1 MFSTTISNAVSG
13 FWIRCM
19 LAFSTFTQEIGRLE
33 SVGIQGQS
41 SSVPSMFLWT
51 SYHHASIPSSIKLRP
66 FCNPLFPYQVYSA
79 LSVSYLLSSESGNCC
94 LVAKSCLTLCHP
106 MDCSPPGYSI
116 HGISQARILEWVVIS
131 FSKGSSWPRDWTFIS
146 CIGRQIPYHW
156 ATREAH
162 PVRAKNL

>member
-19 LAFSTFTQEIGRLE
+19 LAFSTFTQRIGWLE

-41 SSVPSMFLWT
+41 SSVPLCSFGLVTIMPQFPHL
-51 SYHHASIPSSIKLRP
+51 IKLRH

-116 HGISQARILEWVVIS
+116 HGISQARILERVAIS

-146 CIGRQIPYHW
+146 CIGRQVPYHW

>member
-1 MFSTTISNAVSG
+1 MG
-13 FWIRCM
+13 FLLSASIWKSCF
-19 LAFSTFTQEIGRLE
+19 LYTPQP
-33 SVGIQGQS
+33 
-41 SSVPSMFLWT
+41 SSVRMWVFWGQEPFSILTNSAKFLAKELSKCGVNCCLVAKSCLT
-51 SYHHASIPSSIKLRP
+51 L
-66 FCNPLFPYQVYSA
+66 CNPLFPYQVYSA

-116 HGISQARILEWVVIS
+116 HGISQARILEWVAIS

-146 CIGRQIPYHW
+146 CIGRQVPYHW